1 MRRLRVRHVRQC
13 EASVTVFVT
22 ESVRCR
28 HRLVWADH
36 TWGHIWRGW
45 PLGTRWTSSG
55 HTRRRGERLEWARAP
70 GTGVRGKLGV
80 IFVFTSKW
88 SFPTLKVSVT
98 LADLSSCSMLVRVEW
113 SRKTSGFCF
122 AEFTKSSVSEK
133 DFENQEIAHL
143 NYFLV
148 KSVTVTALSLMSFGL
163 WLWFSKALLN
173 LLLFSFAH
181 LLIGLGSL
189 YEDNNFKDE

>member
-1 MRRLRVRHVRQC
+1 MSSKCHCVCDWVSEMQTSPCVSWPHLRPYLARL
-13 EASVTVFVT
+13 A
-22 ESVRCR
+22 
-28 HRLVWADH
+28 
-36 TWGHIWRGW
+36 
-45 PLGTRWTSSG
+45 SG
-55 HTRRRGERLEWARAP
+55 HTLDQLLPYTKKGWEAGVSTRTWHRGQ
-70 GTGVRGKLGV
+70 RGKLGV

-143 NYFLV
+143 NYSA

-181 LLIGLGSL
+181 LLIG
-189 YEDNNFKDE
+189 